1 MNRIRNIDLSGYV
14 VAVLVCFMMGWPMSS
29 AVGQEQGQYGYR
41 FLKSRETTKMQRK
54 MNALAADGFRFAY
67 VASRPQ
73 GLVDLFVITQ
83 KNPGGGIGG
92 GMQSPR
98 YQWDLFVIM
107 QKNRGGGMQ
116 SPRYQ
121 YKVLGTARSSTMR
134 KELLEELASEAG
146 FSPVG
151 MTAATEIVVVLER
164 RAD

>member
-41 FLKSRETTKMQRK
+41 FLKSRETTKMQKK

-67 VASRPQ
+67 VASRPSAHADI
-73 GLVDLFVITQ
+73 LVV
-83 KNPGGGIGG
+83 
-92 GMQSPR
+92 
-98 YQWDLFVIM
+98 M

>member
-1 MNRIRNIDLSGYV
+1 MQAGREYNTSER
-14 VAVLVCFMMGWPMSS
+14 
-29 AVGQEQGQYGYR
+29 
-41 FLKSRETTKMQRK
+41 RETTKIQKK

-67 VASRPQ
+67 VASRPH
-73 GLVDLFVITQ
+73 GLA
-83 KNPGGGIGG
+83 
-92 GMQSPR
+92 
-98 YQWDLFVIM
+98 DLFVIM

-151 MTAATEIVVVLER
+151 MTAAGEIVVVLER

>member
-67 VASRPQ
+67 VASRPSARADI
-73 GLVDLFVITQ
+73 LVV
-83 KNPGGGIGG
+83 
-92 GMQSPR
+92 
-98 YQWDLFVIM
+98 M

>member
-73 GLVDLFVITQ
+73 GLVDLFVI
-83 KNPGGGIGG
+83 
-92 GMQSPR
+92 
-98 YQWDLFVIM
+98 M

>member
-1 MNRIRNIDLSGYV
+1 MNRIGNIDLGGYV

-41 FLKSRETTKMQRK
+41 FLKSRETTKMQKK
-54 MNALAADGFRFAY
+54 MNALAADGFRFAH

-73 GLVDLFVITQ
+73 GLV
-83 KNPGGGIGG
+83 
-92 GMQSPR
+92 
-98 YQWDLFVIM
+98 DLFVIM

-134 KELLEELASEAG
+134 KELLEELASEEG

>member
-1 MNRIRNIDLSGYV
+1 MNRIRNVDLSGYV

-29 AVGQEQGQYGYR
+29 AVGQEQVQYGYR

-98 YQWDLFVIM
+98 YQ
-107 QKNRGGGMQ
+107 
-116 SPRYQ
+116 

-151 MTAATEIVVVLER
+151 MTAATEPRFAASPTVSTLAER
-164 RAD
+164 PGRVRSWTMRTSSS

>member
-41 FLKSRETTKMQRK
+41 FLKITKTTKMQKK

-67 VASRPQ
+67 VAGR
-73 GLVDLFVITQ
+73 D
-83 KNPGGGIGG
+83 GGA
-92 GMQSPR
+92 
-98 YQWDLFVIM
+98 LFVIM

-121 YKVLGTARSSTMR
+121 YKVLGTKRSSTMR

-151 MTAATEIVVVLER
+151 MTAVHEIVVVLER

>member
-41 FLKSRETTKMQRK
+41 FLKSRETTKMQKK

-73 GLVDLFVITQ
+73 GLVDLFVI
-83 KNPGGGIGG
+83 
-92 GMQSPR
+92 
-98 YQWDLFVIM
+98 M

-116 SPRYQ
+116 SPHYQ
-121 YKVLGTARSSTMR
+121 YKVLGTTRGSTMR
-134 KELLEELASEAG
+134 KELLKELASEAG

-164 RAD
+164 RVD

>member
-29 AVGQEQGQYGYR
+29 AVGQEQGQHGYR
-41 FLKSRETTKMQRK
+41 FLESKKDTKMQKK

-67 VASRPQ
+67 VAGAPH
-73 GLVDLFVITQ
+73 
-83 KNPGGGIGG
+83 
-92 GMQSPR
+92 
-98 YQWDLFVIM
+98 DLFVIM

-121 YKVLGTARSSTMR
+121 YKVVGTSRNSTMR

-151 MTAATEIVVVLER
+151 MTVAGQIIVVLER

>member
-41 FLKSRETTKMQRK
+41 FLKSRETTKMQKK

-73 GLVDLFVITQ
+73 GLVDLFVIMQ
-83 KNPGGGIGG
+83 KNPSGGI
-92 GMQSPR
+92 
-98 YQWDLFVIM
+98 
-107 QKNRGGGMQ
+107 GGGMQ

-151 MTAATEIVVVLER
+151 MTAAQEIVVVLER

>member
-83 KNPGGGIGG
+83 KNPGGG
-92 GMQSPR
+92 M
-98 YQWDLFVIM
+98 
-107 QKNRGGGMQ
+107 K
-116 SPRYQ
+116 
-121 YKVLGTARSSTMR
+121 A
-134 KELLEELASEAG
+134 ASG
-146 FSPVG
+146 SRFRVPS
-151 MTAATEIVVVLER
+151 IR
-164 RAD
+164 

>member
-41 FLKSRETTKMQRK
+41 FLKIRKTTKMQKK

-67 VASRPQ
+67 VADRP
-73 GLVDLFVITQ
+73 G
-83 KNPGGGIGG
+83 
-92 GMQSPR
+92 
-98 YQWDLFVIM
+98 DLFVIM

-121 YKVLGTARSSTMR
+121 YKVLGTERSSTMR
-134 KELLEELASEAG
+134 KELFKELASEEG

-151 MTAATEIVVVLER
+151 MTAAHEIVVVLER

>member
-41 FLKSRETTKMQRK
+41 FLESNETTKMQKK

-67 VASRPQ
+67 VASGRSP
-73 GLVDLFVITQ
+73 GFRGVDLFV
-83 KNPGGGIGG
+83 
-92 GMQSPR
+92 
-98 YQWDLFVIM
+98 VM

-121 YKVLGTARSSTMR
+121 YKVLGTKRSSTMR
-134 KELLEELASEAG
+134 KELLEELTSEAG

-151 MTAATEIVVVLER
+151 MTVATEIVVVLER
-164 RAD
+164 RSD